1 MTPDALAALRAR
13 DAGLDMLRAMTGW
26 VATAVVDRLALLA
39 EVDRLTAELDRLHAE
54 HAECDPDGDG
64 R

>member
-1 MTPDALAALRAR
+1 MTPDALAAIRYR

-39 EVDRLTAELDRLHAE
+39 EVDRLTAELARLQAE
-54 HAECDPDGDG
+54 HAECEPDGDG